1 MIKISE
7 KIYCIFLFFVISI
20 VAMPEAIAEEEEN
33 KVIVSY
39 GAYSPV
45 CAKTSN
51 CYVPNNIVID
61 EGEKIIWLNWDYA
74 PHTMTSGNLWSGKD
88 GLFESKI
95 LNHNDRFEFTFS
107 GFKSGIY
114 PYYCIMHPWMKGLVS
129 IAEQLNFMVSSK
141 SHGFR

>member
-1 MIKISE
+1 MKISE
-7 KIYCIFLFFVISI
+7 IIYCTVLFFVISI
-20 VAMPEAIAEEEEN
+20 VAMPQVIAEEEEN
-33 KVIVSY
+33 KVIVPY

-61 EGEKIIWLNWDYA
+61 EGDKIIWVNGDYA
-74 PHTMTSGNLWSGKD
+74 PHTVTSGNLWSGKD

-107 GFKSGIY
+107 DFKSGIY

>member
-1 MIKISE
+1 MKISE
-7 KIYCIFLFFVISI
+7 KMHCIFLFFVISI
-20 VAMPEAIAEEEEN
+20 VAMPEVIAEEEEN
-33 KVIVSY
+33 KVIVPY

-61 EGEKIIWLNWDYA
+61 EGDKIIWINGDYA
-74 PHTMTSGNLWSGKD
+74 PHTVTSGNLWSGKD
-88 GLFESKI
+88 SLFESKI

-107 GFKSGIY
+107 DFKSGIY

>member
-1 MIKISE
+1 MMKISE
-7 KIYCIFLFFVISI
+7 KMHCIFLFFVISI
-20 VAMPEAIAEEEEN
+20 VAMPEVIAEEEEN
-33 KVIVSY
+33 KVIVPY

-61 EGEKIIWLNWDYA
+61 EGDKIIWINGDYA
-74 PHTMTSGNLWSGKD
+74 PHTVTSGNLWSGKD
-88 GLFESKI
+88 SLFESKI

-107 GFKSGIY
+107 DFKSGIY